1 MTFSARDLKKEAA
14 DRLQAS
20 QNQKDIVL
28 LYAAVTLGVSCL
40 CTLLQ
45 FLLSS
50 QISHTGGLAGMSTRS
65 FFSALSSF
73 LPILSAI
80 VTMCMS
86 FGYLGGMVRI
96 SRGQY
101 ASRNALKTGY
111 ERFWPLLRLK
121 LLLSAILLGFA
132 LCASYLASFL
142 FLLSP
147 FSDRFMS
154 AVSPAIS
161 SGSLLSGGSIVLDE
175 STLDALYAASG
186 PLIVIFAV
194 VILAVLVPVLYRYRM
209 ADYILYDHPE
219 AGALYA
225 LRESRKM
232 TRGSRLGLFKLD
244 LSLWWYY
251 ALTLLC
257 AVLSYGDVL
266 LSLAGISLPIGDTA
280 CFTLFYVLSLAAN
293 FALLYFLRNRVE
305 VTYALAYGQLKPKEQ
320 PQSGVVLG
328 NIFQM

>member
-1 MTFSARDLKKEAA
+1 MTFPARDLKKEAA
-14 DRLQAS
+14 ERLQAS

-65 FFSALSSF
+65 FFFALSSF

-142 FLLSP
+142 FLLKC
-147 FSDRFMS
+147 RF
-154 AVSPAIS
+154 
-161 SGSLLSGGSIVLDE
+161 
-175 STLDALYAASG
+175 
-186 PLIVIFAV
+186 
-194 VILAVLVPVLYRYRM
+194 
-209 ADYILYDHPE
+209 H
-219 AGALYA
+219 
-225 LRESRKM
+225 
-232 TRGSRLGLFKLD
+232 LF
-244 LSLWWYY
+244 
-251 ALTLLC
+251 
-257 AVLSYGDVL
+257 
-266 LSLAGISLPIGDTA
+266 
-280 CFTLFYVLSLAAN
+280 
-293 FALLYFLRNRVE
+293 
-305 VTYALAYGQLKPKEQ
+305 
-320 PQSGVVLG
+320 
-328 NIFQM
+328 

>member
-1 MTFSARDLKKEAA
+1 MTFPTRELKNTAA
-14 DRLQAS
+14 DRLRSAK
-20 QNQKDIVL
+20 NQKDIVL
-28 LYAAVTLGVSCL
+28 LYAAITLGVSCA

-50 QISHTGGLAGMSTRS
+50 RISQTGGLAGMSSRG

-80 VTMCMS
+80 VAMCMD
-86 FGYLGGMVRI
+86 FGFMGGMVRI

-121 LLLSAILLGFA
+121 LLLAAILLAFA
-132 LCASYLASFL
+132 LGSSYLASFL

-147 FSDRFMS
+147 FSNSFMS
-154 AVSPAIS
+154 AMSPAIS
-161 SGSLLSGGSIVLDE
+161 GGSLLSGGSITLDE
-175 STLDALYAASG
+175 GTLDALYAASG
-186 PLIVIFAV
+186 PLIAIFLVVIAV
-194 VILAVLVPVLYRYRM
+194 VLIPIVYRYRM
-209 ADYILYDHPE
+209 ADYVLYDHPE

-232 TRGSRLGLFKLD
+232 MRGNRFGLFRLD
-244 LSLWWYY
+244 LSFWWYY
-251 ALTLLC
+251 ALTLV
-257 AVLSYGDVL
+257 ASVLSYGDVL
-266 LSLAGISLPIGDTA
+266 LALAGVSLPISGNA
-280 CFTLFYVLSLAAN
+280 LFALFYLLSLVAS
-293 FALLYFLRNRVE
+293 FLQLYFLRNRME
-305 VTYALAYGQLKPKEQ
+305 VTYALAYAQLKPKEQ
-320 PQSGVVLG
+320 PQNGVVLG